1 MVEHIT
7 MKSES
12 TTADETSRLVETMA
26 FELFHLVQT
35 FEYWR
40 FAAHIIFFIATI
52 ISLIT
57 TGYVVYVMT
66 VIGLIS
72 GITAFV
78 LRLLAN
84 RHNFLG
90 HSLHRIAMLAKAYC
104 MNSDQ
109 FDVAYLFSKVPIRIH
124 KNCAKKV
131 KSSDPSGEYTLPANG
146 DGTSPLR
153 WMIQENAFFNAT
165 LYAACAE
172 KAQKILWFIIILVLL
187 CTFLIIPIADGQA
200 KDVLLRCVLAIFS
213 LAILYDQAE
222 QCANWKF
229 ASRLMLDLE
238 NELARFKTV
247 PEHRVML
254 LFSNYQIIILGAPA
268 IEKKIYQR
276 NRDKL
281 NVGWRQR
288 AAALQNDWRH
298 HEL

>member
-1 MVEHIT
+1 

-12 TTADETSRLVETMA
+12 TTADESSRLVETIA
-26 FELFHLVQT
+26 FELFGTVQT
-35 FEYWR
+35 FERWR
-40 FAAHIIFFIATI
+40 FDAHIIFFTATI

-66 VIGLIS
+66 VISLIS
-72 GITAFV
+72 GVTAFV

-90 HSLHRIAMLAKAYC
+90 HSLHRIAMLAKAYS

-109 FDVAYLFSKVPIRIH
+109 FDASYLFSKVPVKIH
-124 KNCAKKV
+124 KNCAQKV
-131 KSSDPSGEYTLPANG
+131 RSVSASGEYTLPNSG
-146 DGTSPLR
+146 DGTSQLR

-172 KAQKILWFIIILVLL
+172 KAQKTLWFIIILVLL
-187 CTFLIIPIADGQA
+187 CTFLIVPLADGQG
-200 KDVLLRCVLAIFS
+200 KDVLLRGVLAIFS
-213 LAILYDQAE
+213 VTILYDQAE

-247 PEHRVML
+247 PEHRVLL
-254 LFSNYQIIILGAPA
+254 LFSNYQIVILGAPA
-268 IEKKIYQR
+268 IEEKIYQR

-281 NVGWRQR
+281 NFGWKHR
-288 AAALQNDWRH
+288 AAALQNDWGH
-298 HEL
+298 NDL